1 MYINNIMKNDPNVW
15 GPYYWFF
22 LHTIAYNYPENP
34 NEVTKKKYY
43 DLIQNMPLF
52 LPVSKMG
59 NQFAILLN
67 NYPVTPYLSS
77 RKSFVKWMHFI
88 HNRINL
94 KLGKLEI
101 TYLESLDNY
110 ESKFKP
116 KSTFYLSDNKT
127 YLHLIAIL
135 TCIILIYLLQ
145 YI

>member
-1 MYINNIMKNDPNVW
+1 MKNDPNVW

-52 LPVSKMG
+52 LPDAKMG
-59 NQFAILLN
+59 NQFATILDK
-67 NYPVTPYLSS
+67 YPVTPYLSS
-77 RKSFVKWMHFI
+77 RKSFVKWMHFV
-88 HNRINL
+88 HNKINL

-116 KSTFYLSDNKT
+116 IPTFCLSNNKT
-127 YLHLIAIL
+127 YLHLIVIL